1 MMDALSLIGVM
12 LALAATLIT
21 VFVVVWFLVGGDW

>member
-1 MMDALSLIGVM
+1 MEALNYIAVM